1 MLGRTL
7 IIAGGERDIPFMEE
21 YLKNQS
27 FDTIACADSGL
38 EAAWQLS
45 LPVDYVMGDFDSVS
59 GEVLERVK
67 NQKTVVDGQVKF
79 IQHPPEKD
87 ATDLHLVLE
96 WVVDHSPEEIVILG
110 ATGRRLDHFLANVN
124 ILMIPL
130 SQEIPAYV
138 VDKHNKLYLLNRSR
152 KIFREEMYGKYISF
166 LPLTEEVRKVCLW
179 GFRYELDGR
188 DMVIGDSLG
197 VSNEMGD
204 GKDSAVV
211 EFEDG
216 ILIAIESRD

>member
-21 YLKNQS
+21 YLKDQS
-27 FDTIACADSGL
+27 FDTVVCADAGL
-38 EAAWQLS
+38 EAAYQLS
-45 LPVDYVMGDFDSVS
+45 LPVDCVMGDFDSVS
-59 GEVLERVK
+59 PEVLEKVK
-67 NQKTVVDGQVKF
+67 NQQNRDSSQVEF

-124 ILMIPL
+124 ILMTPL
-130 SQEIPAYV
+130 SRDIPAYM
-138 VDKHNKLYLLNRSR
+138 VDKYNKLYLLNCPRE
-152 KIFREEMYGKYISF
+152 IFRKEMHGKYISF
-166 LPLTEEVRKVCLW
+166 LPLTEEVRKVSLR
-179 GFRYELDGR
+179 GFRYELEGR

-197 VSNEMGD
+197 VSNEMED